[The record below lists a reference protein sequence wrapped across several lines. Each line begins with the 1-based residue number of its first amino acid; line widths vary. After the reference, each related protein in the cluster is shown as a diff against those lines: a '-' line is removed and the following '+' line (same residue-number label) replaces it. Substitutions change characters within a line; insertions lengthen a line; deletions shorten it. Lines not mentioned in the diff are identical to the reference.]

1 MKALMITTTPAIQW
15 QQWFPS
21 SSKFNNPL
29 QPLPV
34 SPKYPSFSSC
44 LRLEGHG
51 NAEISESSNG
61 ETKKHADV
69 WRLFKEAQQNILYL
83 NKQRLKAMREL
94 DRTNKEKQLLLD
106 KIEQLEL
113 ESQSVV
119 AKDKLSFCWEMLLR
133 IDSMVLT
140 GMISTDEASDLRRL
154 IMDHKESIVDVL
166 TDTLQKKDVEFLA
179 ALRHFSDRRKKNG
192 FYIVHICTEMAP
204 LVSVGS
210 LAFYITGLSRALQ
223 RKGHLVEVILPKYE
237 ILNLDEVQGLHE
249 INVESYS
256 YFNGQLHGNRIWTGV
271 VCGIGVTLI
280 EPQYYSSFFSRE
292 RVYGYPDDF
301 ERFSYFSR
309 ASLDYIVKSGKHP
322 DVLHIH
328 NWETAIIGPLFWD
341 IFSNQGLGG
350 TRILWTC
357 HNLNISHLEHPD
369 KLELCGLDPA
379 RLHRPD
385 RLQDND
391 KMHLV
396 NILKGGV
403 VYSNKV
409 IIMSSIQSKSKLIS
423 NENHG
428 LESTLNIYKDK
439 LALSPFGFDSS
450 TWDPSQDTF
459 LPENYSVDD
468 MEGKTSCKVALQKY
482 MGLSENESKIV
493 VGCILSEGLDVDME
507 NLKVIVRNAIGR
519 RVQFIVMGNSTMP
532 NTNTSRGLES
542 LEDELKDKDIRIVLS
557 YEEALS
563 HVIFAGSDIILCQ
576 SFHDPIF
583 QAPLKALK
591 YGAAPISLASE
602 NYKFRFFV
610 DHDFESTKF
619 SRFISSTFGNMS
631 LDEALNEIK
640 NNQSNWK
647 QNVMEGMAMDFSW
660 DAECCDTHV
669 SAYTALRNL

>member
-1 MKALMITTTPAIQW
+1 MKALMITTTTAIQW
-15 QQWFPS
+15 QRSPS
-21 SSKFNNPL
+21 SSKFNRA
-29 QPLPV
+29 
-34 SPKYPSFSSC
+34 SPKPPPFSSC
-44 LRLEGHG
+44 LRLEGPG

-61 ETKKHADV
+61 EAKKHTEV
-69 WRLFKEAQQNILYL
+69 WQLFKEAQQNILYL

-113 ESQSVV
+113 ERQSGAV
-119 AKDKLSFCWEMLLR
+119 KDKLSYCWEMLLR

-154 IMDHKESIVDVL
+154 IMDHKESIDDLLV
-166 TDTLQKKDVEFLA
+166 DTLQKKDVEFLA

-204 LVSVGS
+204 LISVGS
-210 LAFYITGLSRALQ
+210 MASYITGLSRALQ

-237 ILNLDEVQGLHE
+237 SLNLNEVQGLHKIE
-249 INVESYS
+249 VESYS

-341 IFSNQGLGG
+341 IFANQ
-350 TRILWTC
+350 
-357 HNLNISHLEHPD
+357 HLEHPD

-385 RLQDND
+385 RLQDNE
-391 KMHLV
+391 KTHLV
-396 NILKGGV
+396 NILKGGI
-403 VYSNKV
+403 VYANKI
-409 IIMSSIQSKSKLIS
+409 IIMSSIQSKSKVIS
-423 NENHG
+423 SQNQG
-428 LESTLNIYKDK
+428 LEPTLNIHKDK
-439 LALSPFGFDSS
+439 LAISPFGFDSS
-450 TWDPSQDTF
+450 TWDPSQDNF
-459 LPENYSVDD
+459 LPENYSVDS
-468 MEGKTSCKVALQKY
+468 MEGKITCKVALQKY
-482 MGLSENESKIV
+482 MGLFENDSKIV
-493 VGCILSEGLDVDME
+493 VGCILSEGSDVDMV
-507 NLKVIVRNAIGR
+507 NLKAIARSAIGR
-519 RVQFIVMGNSTMP
+519 GVQFIVMGDGIMP
-532 NTNTSRGLES
+532 DTSRGLES
-542 LEDELKDKDIRIVLS
+542 LEDELKDKDLRVVLR
-557 YEEALS
+557 YDEELS
-563 HVIFAGSDIILCQ
+563 HLIFAGSDIILCQ

-591 YGAAPISLASE
+591 YGAAPIALTSE
-602 NYKFRFFV
+602 SYKFRYFV

-619 SRFISSTFGNMS
+619 SRFISSTFGNLS
-631 LDEALNEIK
+631 LDEALNEFK
-640 NNQSNWK
+640 NNSSNWK
-647 QNVMEGMAMDFSW
+647 QNVMEGMRMDFSW
-660 DAECCDTHV
+660 DAECCDIHV
-669 SAYTALRNL
+669 SAYTALKNL